1 MINTTTK
8 YDSII
13 YDVSYRYGVN
23 DSLIR
28 AVIMKESSW
37 DPNAYKIE
45 INKIDM
51 SQGLM
56 QLLLSTAEWILK
68 DPNIT
73 RNQLYNPSINIE
85 AGTKYLAYQLKRY
98 SGDIK
103 KALAAYN
110 AGSTKY
116 TLAGTFINQG
126 YVDRTW
132 EYYQEYLKY
141 LSTISYELPTPY
153 ITMENIDT
161 TQAELPTPYI
171 TMENIDTTQA
181 EIATADIIDTPP
193 DDQSD
198 VTELDDPNAISLPF
212 DPFIGILILGGL
224 VVGGGGY
231 SIWGRGK

>member
-161 TQAELPTPYI
+161 TQAE
-171 TMENIDTTQA
+171 
-181 EIATADIIDTPP
+181 IATADIIDTPP